1 MSSTIYKRLIN
12 LYFSNCKVFKNK
24 DQNRMKNFHIL
35 NSNILSLCELN
46 ILRSNTPLDKNFEDL
61 TNYAI
66 NQDYDVKFWN
76 NDYSKKIQT
85 LSTQYLNSCAI
96 AESNLTMKKKVVK
109 ICNKFPP
116 PPPNKILPN
125 LKSSNKSSTSIR
137 NKIKYLETYR
147 DSLKLAKDL
156 PDFVIKRIKTSG
168 ISLANNS
175 TLNDKKKNDIK
186 SFPMTKLKADH
197 ISSKINFNDSY
208 EMTDTKHSSISS
220 NYENI
225 DKDSFHSFISSIS
238 FGSNYDMP
246 DIKNNA
252 STSFYATSIS
262 KSISYSSSLSSPSSN
277 EFLFTHKRINNDSY
291 SLFPFK
297 LKDKKVIMSL
307 LKSLQI
313 MYSSLNFLFEEL
325 VSKLKKDQHGN
336 IERKNADMIYLQF
349 NSFLKINKYN
359 EMDLLDHIKRLKNQP
374 SLNLREFKFE
384 FLKLFL

>member
-1 MSSTIYKRLIN
+1 MSSTIYKRLID

-24 DQNRMKNFHIL
+24 DQNRMKNSHIL

-46 ILRSNTPLDKNFEDL
+46 ILRSNSPLDTNLEDL

-66 NQDYDVKFWN
+66 NQDYDIKLCN

-96 AESNLTMKKKVVK
+96 SKPNLIIKKKVVK

-125 LKSSNKSSTSIR
+125 LKSSNKSSTTIK

-156 PDFVIKRIKTSG
+156 PDFVIKRIKTPG
-168 ISLANNS
+168 INLANNS
-175 TLNDKKKNDIK
+175 IKNDIK

-197 ISSKINFNDSY
+197 ISSKVNFIDSY
-208 EMTDTKHSSISS
+208 EMIDTNHSSFSS

-225 DKDSFHSFISSIS
+225 DKDSFHSFTSSIS
-238 FGSNYDMP
+238 FGSNYDMQ
-246 DIKNNA
+246 DIKNNNT
-252 STSFYATSIS
+252 TSFYATSIS

-277 EFLFTHKRINNDSY
+277 ELLFTQKKINNESY

-297 LKDKKVIMSL
+297 LKDKKVVMSL

-349 NSFLKINKYN
+349 NSFLKINRYN
-359 EMDLLDHIKRLKNQP
+359 EIDLLDHIKSLKNQP
-374 SLNLREFKFE
+374 SLNLKEFKFE